1 MFNKLFNIFNRK
13 EVTVQ
18 LDDTTSL
25 VLKPTVGGANAV
37 LTTTSGVFVR
47 TERAFFSSCDELI
60 KSLNLTD
67 DAIVKK
73 LAKAF

>member
-1 MFNKLFNIFNRK
+1 MIKLFNIFGK
-13 EVTVQ
+13 KSVTVA

-60 KSLNLTD
+60 KSLRLTD
-67 DAIVKK
+67 DALIRK

>member
-1 MFNKLFNIFNRK
+1 MIKLFNIFNRK

-47 TERAFFSSCDELI
+47 TERAFFGSLEELTR
-60 KSLNLTD
+60 SLRLTD

>member
-1 MFNKLFNIFNRK
+1 MNIFKTIFNRK
-13 EVTVQ
+13 SEVTVK
-18 LDDTTSL
+18 LDNDTKL
-25 VLKPTVGGANAV
+25 VVKPTTGGANAE

-60 KSLNLTD
+60 KSLRLTD
-67 DAIVKK
+67 ERIVKK

>member
-1 MFNKLFNIFNRK
+1 MIKLFNIFGK
-13 EVTVQ
+13 KSVTVQ

-47 TERAFFSSCDELI
+47 TERAFFASVDELT
-60 KSLNLTD
+60 KSLSLTD
-67 DAIVKK
+67 DVIIRK
-73 LAKAF
+73 LSKAF